1 MIMRSFI
8 VVALLA
14 TGVSNAVAEDFKEVR
29 NLELGARGFQRLF
42 IDAGAGSLDV
52 TGVDGLRRI
61 EVRAT
66 IVIPDVDE
74 NAARDIIDG
83 KLRLSLESL
92 GDAARLQSRF
102 RHGFWGRRPNA
113 RVDLEVR
120 IPADLAL
127 AIDDTAGSINVTNVT
142 ASVWIDDSSGA
153 IAVRRVGDLRIH
165 DGSGSIEV
173 TGVNGDVFVDDGSG
187 DILVQ
192 AVGGSVTIDDGSGDI
207 NVSNVGKELVILNDG
222 SGDVS
227 SSDVRGSASGE

>member
-14 TGVSNAVAEDFKEVR
+14 TGVSNAVAEDFREVR
-29 NLELGARGFQRLF
+29 NLELDARDFQRLF
-42 IDAGAGSLDV
+42 VDAGAGSLDV

-61 EVRAT
+61 EVKAT
-66 IVIPDVDE
+66 IVIPDVNE

-92 GDAARLQSRF
+92 GEAARLQSRF
-102 RHGFWGRRPNA
+102 QHGFWGRRPNA

-120 IPADLAL
+120 IPANLAL
-127 AIDDTAGSINVTNVT
+127 AIDDTSGSINVTNVS

-153 IAVRRVGDLRIH
+153 ITVRRVGDLRIH

-173 TGVNGDVFVDDGSG
+173 AGASGDVFVDDGSG
-187 DILVQ
+187 DIHIQ

-207 NVSNVGKELVILNDG
+207 RVGNVGRELVILNDG

-227 SSDVRGSASGE
+227 SSNIRGSAGEE